1 MATYMGDNIEDFKV
15 GNLLGKGSFAGVYR
29 AKSIHTGLEVAI
41 KMIDKKAMHKAKMVQ
56 RVQNEVRIHC
66 QLKHP
71 SILELYNYFEDSN
84 YVYLIL
90 ELCHNGEMNR
100 YLKNRMKPFTEKEVR
115 HFMHQ
120 IVRGLLY
127 LHSHGILHRDL
138 TLSNL
143 LLTGAM
149 NVKIADFGLA
159 TQLALPHEKHYTLC
173 GTPNYISPEV
183 ATRSAHGPAADVWA
197 LGCLL
202 YTLLVGRP
210 PFDTDS
216 VRATLGR
223 VVLADYRLPAALS
236 AEARDLIGRLL
247 RRDPAARPGLAALLD
262 HPFLAGGP
270 PPGDAGDSLDSG
282 HATLSTTAAAG
293 SSGVSLSG
301 CSLGRRRLLLAG
313 PPLPDRMTFRPAG
326 IFSSSSSSAD
336 GRHDRRGGG
345 GTGERPHSRYLRR
358 ARSSDRSTPARPGAG
373 PRAAERWHSLE
384 ELSGVGER
392 GGQGSPAG
400 SAHREDDDDDA
411 AVLRLFGELDVGSRG
426 SREAPGGDR
435 GRSRQPH
442 TRPAAFPGPDGP
454 DRSETVQQWF
464 GNLKAEAGRLREEPP
479 TEPPAASRECQ
490 CPPAPGGSGPAPRP
504 QRDPR
509 AAGRDQRPGP
519 AREGRTPRGVAAPLD
534 AHRLKPIRQKTRR
547 AVVSILDTE
556 EVCVELLKEQVSQE
570 HVKEVLRVSSD
581 GRKVTV
587 YQPNAG
593 RGSVLG
599 PRPPPL
605 PAPADLAQYSFDGLP
620 EKYWRKYEYAAR
632 FIQLVRSKTPKVTLF
647 TRHAKCVLMENAPS
661 PDFEVWFYDGTKI
674 REAEGSTQMTEPS
687 GRSWVFRGESE
698 AVRPEPEARVYMDH
712 ADEGRRICLA
722 LESLLSEQEK
732 RSGGCGVPFFPIV
745 VGRKPSQLESLKT
758 QPSGP
763 GRSPQCSA
771 GGDGVTSL
779 SQGPGGGGGGPV
791 AAANEGSG
799 SAAGA
804 PAAPATA
811 ASASWQASRDCPP
824 PSAQLLKSV
833 FVQDVG
839 WASQLAS
846 GAVWVQFNDGSQLV
860 VQPGVPSVV
869 YTAPGGQVTRYGEH
883 DKLPGPIKEKLQC
896 LSSILLTFA
905 SQAGPR

>member
-1 MATYMGDNIEDFKV
+1 VMACDFKV

-143 LLTGAM
+143 LLTGTM

-223 VVLADYRLPAALS
+223 VVLADYRLPASLS

-270 PPGDAGDSLDSG
+270 PAGDAGDSLDSG

-301 CSLGRRRLLLAG
+301 CSLSRRRLLLAG
-313 PPLPDRMTFRPAG
+313 PPLPDRMTVRPAG
-326 IFSSSSSSAD
+326 IFSSSSSAD
-336 GRHDRRGGG
+336 GGGRDDRRGGGGG

-358 ARSSDRSTPARPGAG
+358 ARSSDRSAPARPGSG
-373 PRAAERWHSLE
+373 PRAAERWRSLE
-384 ELSGVGER
+384 ELSGA
-392 GGQGSPAG
+392 GGRGSPAG
-400 SAHREDDDDDA
+400 SAHREDGDA
-411 AVLRLFGELDVGSRG
+411 EAVLSLFGELDVGSRG

-435 GRSRQPH
+435 GRQPH
-442 TRPAAFPGPDGP
+442 PGPAALPGPDGP

-464 GNLKAEAGRLREEPP
+464 GNLKAEGERGEGQR
-479 TEPPAASRECQ
+479 
-490 CPPAPGGSGPAPRP
+490 PPAPGADGWPDAPAG
-504 QRDPR
+504 QGDPR
-509 AAGRDQRPGP
+509 AAGRDRRAGP
-519 AREGRTPRGVAAPLD
+519 AAEGRTLRSVAAPLD

-556 EVCVELLKEQVSQE
+556 EVCVELLKEQVSRE

-581 GRKVTV
+581 GRKITV

-599 PRPPPL
+599 PRPPPP
-605 PAPADLAQYSFDGLP
+605 PAPGDLAQYSFDGLP
-620 EKYWRKYEYAAR
+620 ERYWRKYEYAAR

-647 TRHAKCVLMENAPS
+647 TRHAKCVLMENAPR

-674 REAEGSTQMTEPS
+674 REAEGSVQVTEPS
-687 GRSWVFRGESE
+687 GRSRVFRGEGE
-698 AVRPEPEARVYMDH
+698 AARPDPEARVYMDH
-712 ADEGRRICLA
+712 ADEGRRVCLA

-732 RSGGCGVPFFPIV
+732 RSGCGVPFFPIV
-745 VGRKPSQLESLKT
+745 VGRATTSNPSPEGAGSGGAGRGAAGGGCLSRRGLSVRGPSSQAAAYGG
-758 QPSGP
+758 SGP
-763 GRSPQCSA
+763 S
-771 GGDGVTSL
+771 
-779 SQGPGGGGGGPV
+779 
-791 AAANEGSG
+791 
-799 SAAGA
+799 AGA
-804 PAAPATA
+804 PASSSREA
-811 ASASWQASRDCPP
+811 AGDGPP

-833 FVQDVG
+833 FVRDVG

-846 GAVWVQFNDGSQLV
+846 GAVWVQFNDGSQMV
-860 VQPGVPSVV
+860 VQAGVPSVV
-869 YTAPGGQVTRYGEH
+869 YTAPGGRVTRYGEN

-896 LSSILLTFA
+896 LSSILLAFA
-905 SQAGPR
+905 DRAAPR

>member
-1 MATYMGDNIEDFKV
+1 FSLGRPLGGGELSGLGRGESLHRATDKELP
-15 GNLLGKGSFAGVYR
+15 LLK
-29 AKSIHTGLEVAI
+29 
-41 KMIDKKAMHKAKMVQ
+41 IDKKAMHKAKMVQ

-143 LLTGAM
+143 LLTGTM

-223 VVLADYRLPAALS
+223 VVLADYRLPASLS

-270 PPGDAGDSLDSG
+270 PAGDAGDSLDSG

-301 CSLGRRRLLLAG
+301 CSLSRRRLLLAG
-313 PPLPDRMTFRPAG
+313 PPLPDRMTLRPAG
-326 IFSSSSSSAD
+326 ILLHLHLLIRLAVAYTLLVKELHTEYNNQPHLPPTINKIPHAGPVTLRSRSLISFISISVCLPRWTVSPRGAGNVPVYCRTVLSQALTTVLCTHRSSGFSSAAS
-336 GRHDRRGGG
+336 
-345 GTGERPHSRYLRR
+345 PQ
-358 ARSSDRSTPARPGAG
+358 GAQ
-373 PRAAERWHSLE
+373 S
-384 ELSGVGER
+384 
-392 GGQGSPAG
+392 
-400 SAHREDDDDDA
+400 
-411 AVLRLFGELDVGSRG
+411 
-426 SREAPGGDR
+426 
-435 GRSRQPH
+435 SRQPH
-442 TRPAAFPGPDGP
+442 PGPAALPGPDGP

-464 GNLKAEAGRLREEPP
+464 GNLKAEEHWTEQSGEDDTTELAVVFPAHTKLAGQRDSTLPSAQDGALPSGCSINATEEDDPGASKIFRGLFKWPP
-479 TEPPAASRECQ
+479 LVSKEVVAQ
-490 CPPAPGGSGPAPRP
+490 G
-504 QRDPR
+504 DPR
-509 AAGRDQRPGP
+509 AAGRDRRAGP
-519 AREGRTPRGVAAPLD
+519 AAEGRTLRSVAAPLD

-556 EVCVELLKEQVSQE
+556 EVCVELLKEQVSRE

-581 GRKVTV
+581 GRKV
-587 YQPNAG
+587 
-593 RGSVLG
+593 
-599 PRPPPL
+599 
-605 PAPADLAQYSFDGLP
+605 
-620 EKYWRKYEYAAR
+620 
-632 FIQLVRSKTPKVTLF
+632 
-647 TRHAKCVLMENAPS
+647 
-661 PDFEVWFYDGTKI
+661 
-674 REAEGSTQMTEPS
+674 
-687 GRSWVFRGESE
+687 
-698 AVRPEPEARVYMDH
+698 
-712 ADEGRRICLA
+712 
-722 LESLLSEQEK
+722 
-732 RSGGCGVPFFPIV
+732 
-745 VGRKPSQLESLKT
+745 
-758 QPSGP
+758 
-763 GRSPQCSA
+763 
-771 GGDGVTSL
+771 
-779 SQGPGGGGGGPV
+779 
-791 AAANEGSG
+791 
-799 SAAGA
+799 
-804 PAAPATA
+804 
-811 ASASWQASRDCPP
+811 
-824 PSAQLLKSV
+824 
-833 FVQDVG
+833 
-839 WASQLAS
+839 
-846 GAVWVQFNDGSQLV
+846 
-860 VQPGVPSVV
+860 
-869 YTAPGGQVTRYGEH
+869 
-883 DKLPGPIKEKLQC
+883 
-896 LSSILLTFA
+896 
-905 SQAGPR
+905 

>member
-1 MATYMGDNIEDFKV
+1 
-15 GNLLGKGSFAGVYR
+15 YR

-71 SILELYNYFEDSN
+71 SILEVSRNSGVHPSLGAICRAPRATP
-84 YVYLIL
+84 VV
-90 ELCHNGEMNR
+90 
-100 YLKNRMKPFTEKEVR
+100 PPAVR

-143 LLTGAM
+143 LLTGTM

-223 VVLADYRLPAALS
+223 VVLADYRLPASLS

-270 PPGDAGDSLDSG
+270 PAGDAGDSLDSG

-301 CSLGRRRLLLAG
+301 CSLSRRRLLLAG
-313 PPLPDRMTFRPAG
+313 PPLPDRMTVRPAG
-326 IFSSSSSSAD
+326 IFSSSSSAD
-336 GRHDRRGGG
+336 GGGRDDRRGGGGG

-358 ARSSDRSTPARPGAG
+358 ARSSDRSAPARPGSG
-373 PRAAERWHSLE
+373 PRAAERWRSLE
-384 ELSGVGER
+384 ELSGA
-392 GGQGSPAG
+392 GGRGSPAG
-400 SAHREDDDDDA
+400 SAHREDGDA
-411 AVLRLFGELDVGSRG
+411 EAVLSLFGELDVGSRG

-442 TRPAAFPGPDGP
+442 PGPAALPGPDGP

-464 GNLKAEAGRLREEPP
+464 GNLKAEGERRGWEETLPKELADLTSPRAVAAGRLREEPP
-479 TEPPAASRECQ
+479 AASGEGQR
-490 CPPAPGGSGPAPRP
+490 PPAPGADGWPDAPAG
-504 QRDPR
+504 QGDPR
-509 AAGRDQRPGP
+509 AAGRDRRAGP
-519 AREGRTPRGVAAPLD
+519 AAEGRTLRSVAAPLD

-556 EVCVELLKEQVSQE
+556 EVCVELLKEQVSRE

-581 GRKVTV
+581 GRKITV

-599 PRPPPL
+599 PRPPPP
-605 PAPADLAQYSFDGLP
+605 PAPGDLAQYSFDGLP
-620 EKYWRKYEYAAR
+620 ERYWRKYEYAAR

-647 TRHAKCVLMENAPS
+647 TRHAKCVLMENAPR

-674 REAEGSTQMTEPS
+674 REAEGSVQVTEPS
-687 GRSWVFRGESE
+687 GRSRVFRGEGE
-698 AVRPEPEARVYMDH
+698 AARPDPEARVYMDH
-712 ADEGRRICLA
+712 ADEGRRVCLA

-732 RSGGCGVPFFPIV
+732 RSGCGVPFFPIV
-745 VGRKPSQLESLKT
+745 VGRRRRATTSNPSPEGAGSGGAGRGAAGGGCLSRRGLSVRGPSSQAAAYGG
-758 QPSGP
+758 SGP
-763 GRSPQCSA
+763 S
-771 GGDGVTSL
+771 
-779 SQGPGGGGGGPV
+779 
-791 AAANEGSG
+791 
-799 SAAGA
+799 AGA
-804 PAAPATA
+804 PASSSREA
-811 ASASWQASRDCPP
+811 AGDGPP

-833 FVQDVG
+833 FVRDVG

-846 GAVWVQFNDGSQLV
+846 GAVWVQFNDGSQMV
-860 VQPGVPSVV
+860 VQAGVPSVV
-869 YTAPGGQVTRYGEH
+869 YTAPGGRVTRYGEN

-896 LSSILLTFA
+896 LSSILLAFA
-905 SQAGPR
+905 DRAAPR